1 MTVKTE
7 YAVWQADL
15 ARKPRR
21 SIWSL
26 ASSFIR
32 NLRLVKA

>member
-1 MTVKTE
+1 MTVLTE

-21 SIWSL
+21 SVWSWMR
-26 ASSFIR
+26 SFFSR
-32 NLRLVKA
+32 DA